1 MKVNLAHALH
11 PMSSTVIYTSRLGNW
26 IAVPFRV
33 RMRISVIALLAISA
47 CGGPVAP
54 SSSSSPSALTSPTG
68 SSTLP
73 CRLPA
78 VLAVDRQGLRL
89 TLGFATLPNG
99 PVSVD
104 GSDAIVEVG
113 RFPAAGT
120 SGYTPIRGTERK
132 PVLVGGGG
140 ATYSAAAGRWL
151 PARPEEVAP
160 DGLHYVY
167 RHPDGELHVVDVTT
181 TADRKVAN
189 PNNLNPLAFTASGIY
204 LTKSAL
210 LAAGLWRM
218 DPSTL
223 VITELVAP
231 GDGQDW
237 LAVTRGI
244 AWGANSNGA
253 MGGPAATQILRADV
267 SNGRVTRPYQSPSG
281 TSIALIAPD
290 SIGGVLLIL
299 AGQPL
304 SALYLRSD
312 GTQRPVSI
320 ASDVTALHLQG
331 PRQADGHGIWFLG
344 NVALARFDGDSIR
357 IAGPAIEGLIA
368 PAGPCT

>member
-1 MKVNLAHALH
+1 MKVNITQASNS
-11 PMSSTVIYTSRLGNW
+11 MSSIVTYTSRLGSW
-26 IAVPFRV
+26 IAGPFRV
-33 RMRISVIALLAISA
+33 RMWISVIALVAISA
-47 CGGPVAP
+47 CGTPVAP
-54 SSSSSPSALTSPTG
+54 SSSSSPSALASATG
-68 SSTLP
+68 SSALP

-78 VLAVDRQGLRL
+78 VLAVDQQGGRL
-89 TLGFATLPNG
+89 TLGFVTLPNG
-99 PVSVD
+99 TVSVD
-104 GSDAIVEVG
+104 ASDAIVVVG
-113 RFPAAGT
+113 RFTSPGE
-120 SGYTPIRGTERK
+120 SGYTPIHGTVRT
-132 PVLVGGGG
+132 PVLVGESFG
-140 ATYSAAAGRWL
+140 TYSAAAGRWL
-151 PARPEEVAP
+151 PARPQEVAP

-189 PNNLNPLAFTASGIY
+189 PNNLMPLAFTATGIY

-218 DPSTL
+218 EPSTL

-253 MGGPAATQILRADV
+253 MGAPAATQILRADV
-267 SNGRVTRPYQSPSG
+267 SNGKVTRPYQSAVG

-290 SIGGVLLIL
+290 STGGVLLIL

-304 SALYLRSD
+304 SALYLRPD

-320 ASDVTALHLQG
+320 ASDVTARHLQG
-331 PRQADGHGIWFLG
+331 PRQADGHGIWFFG
-344 NVALARFDGDSIR
+344 VALARFDGDSIR
-357 IAGPAIEGLIA
+357 VAGPAIEGVIA